1 MLEIGTYKISPELF
15 EQGYPQ
21 GSGPCACTSA
31 CCEEGVYLD
40 PCDRDRILK
49 HHEIIKASMDETQST
64 DEKVWFDQQ
73 EEEDSDF
80 PSGKSVATNVVNG
93 KCAFL
98 DRTGR
103 CSIQV
108 ASVAAGMDRW
118 ALKPFFCILYPIDV
132 SDGVVSFDALL
143 QDEQTCCSVGARF
156 ETPLFEACKGELTF
170 LVGENGYAEIERY
183 YRTTYMNVLET
194 RERK

>member
-1 MLEIGTYKISPELF
+1 MLQIGKYRISPDLF
-15 EQGYPQ
+15 EQGYPE

-31 CCEEGVYLD
+31 CCEDGVYLD
-40 PCDRDRILK
+40 IGDRDRILK
-49 HHEIIKASMDETQST
+49 HREMIKTSMDETQSR
-64 DEKVWFDQQ
+64 DEQLWFDRE

-80 PSGKSVATNVVNG
+80 PSGRSVATNVVNG

-143 QDEQTCCSVGARF
+143 QDEQTCCSVDARF
-156 ETPLFEACKGELTF
+156 ETPLFEACKDELTF
-170 LVGENGYAEIERY
+170 LVGENGYAEIERH
-183 YRTTYMNVLET
+183 YRTTYMDVPEP
-194 RERK
+194 REKK